1 MPILDMN
8 ALKSAAALM
17 GKAGGSAGNGKSK
30 VRGNSEY
37 YRLLSRKSRMKRSKQ
52 AKQVR
57 Q

>member
-1 MPILDMN
+1 MN